1 MESESSSNRSATVRV
16 RLIRKMAQQVD
27 GVDISTHSVGETFEL
42 SAAEAGLLV
51 AEGWAIVEPSVGR
64 EHDGEDLTLTRT
76 LERLRE
82 LRAEIEQRRRTTE
95 FEPRRAEDVIREEL
109 RDSRAKT
116 IRP

>member
-1 MESESSSNRSATVRV
+1 MR
-16 RLIRKMAQQVD
+16 
-27 GVDISTHSVGETFEL
+27 
-42 SAAEAGLLV
+42 
-51 AEGWAIVEPSVGR
+51 R

-82 LRAEIEQRRRTTE
+82 LRAEIEQRGRTTE
-95 FEPRRAEDVIREEL
+95 FEPRRAEDIIREEL